1 MEKVTI
7 IQVRGS
13 NKFNLMIGT
22 WLCPDHRQVHWD
34 NELKLA
40 TSASTAS
47 TNHDDDN
54 KEEDSNVKPPPPIK
68 ISSTSNNE
76 IIDLLDDD
84 EYNRPPSTRKT
95 TFKAHWKGIEH
106 TNNAHNSHGH
116 VR

>member
-47 TNHDDDN
+47 TNHYDDNNEDDDLNVNPRAIKTSSTSASTASTNHDDDN
-54 KEEDSNVKPPPPIK
+54 KEEDSNVKPPPYQNIV
-68 ISSTSNNE
+68 N
-76 IIDLLDDD
+76 
-84 EYNRPPSTRKT
+84 
-95 TFKAHWKGIEH
+95 FKQ
-106 TNNAHNSHGH
+106 
-116 VR
+116 